1 MIDQVVSAFQ
11 SLNLEVVITLL
22 SGVGLSVVSFLL
34 SPIVL
39 RYIFEYIS
47 TESMDFNQKRFIGNV
62 RWAISSTFLASSVII
77 VLQNRTLFMTVGDI
91 LVSTLLTALILL
103 WLRVIHNLG
112 QYAIKK
118 VVTIRYDK
126 SIIPIV
132 ENVWTLVMLI
142 GAIFLSFDVWSID
155 ITPLL
160 ASAGIAGVVL
170 GLAARETI
178 SNFFGSIALYADDAY
193 QTGDYISL
201 NNGNVEGYVNDISIR
216 STQIVTL
223 AGNKIIIPNSKLHN
237 SIIENKSAP
246 NNEYRTILKFGV
258 SYDAETD
265 RAERAIRN
273 GIESVIESEE
283 SYRKSWFFGGTESYK
298 LFLHEFGDS
307 AVIFK
312 VFAKVRRPEDEPRIR
327 SRMFSKVRNELNQEG
342 IKIPFPQRSVHL
354 DDSEPPNE
362 SLSEPNDNESE

>member
-1 MIDQVVSAFQ
+1 MFGQVGSITQVVSF
-11 SLNLEVVITLL
+11 EVLL
-22 SGVGLSVVSFLL
+22 TIASGSALAIVFFFISPVVLK
-34 SPIVL
+34 
-39 RYIFEYIS
+39 YILEYIS
-47 TESMDFNQKRFIGNV
+47 TESLDFNQERFIGNV
-62 RWAISSTFLASSVII
+62 RWAISFTFVASSLIV
-77 VLQNRTLFMTVGDI
+77 VLQNRTFLMTFDNI
-91 LVSTLLTALILL
+91 LRSLLLTALILL
-103 WLRVIHNLG
+103 WIRVAQNLG
-112 QYAIKK
+112 QYAIDKI
-118 VVTIRYDK
+118 VTIRYDE

-132 ENVWTLVMLI
+132 ENVWTLLMLV
-142 GAIFLSFDVWSID
+142 AAVFLSFDVWDID

-201 NNGNVEGYVNDISIR
+201 TDGNVEGYVNDISIR

-246 NNEYRTILKFGV
+246 EDQYRTILKFGV

-265 RAERAIRN
+265 KAERAIRR
-273 GIESVIESEE
+273 GVESVIESEE
-283 SYRKSWFFGGTESYK
+283 SYVKSWFFGGTDSYK
-298 LFLHEFGDS
+298 VFLHEFGDS
-307 AVIFK
+307 SIVFK

-327 SRMFSKVRNELNQEG
+327 SRMFKRVRDELNDDG
-342 IKIPFPQRSVHL
+342 IKIPYPQRSVHL
-354 DDSEPPNE
+354 EDRDDPDDISPTEP
-362 SLSEPNDNESE
+362 SQSD